1 MISAKLQNLL
11 PSVVEKL
18 VAIYRA
24 DDLVS
29 VFKMLAAGRLK
40 PSNMAQHLLLDVSQY
55 VSPVTNSNEIH
66 QNIAWFLAS
75 DTVLRKKILTHRREG
90 IADSELQ
97 LYWWPCFISVPIFNI
112 CTNKGWVCIT
122 WNILIQTVYDV
133 HMET

>member
-18 VAIYRA
+18 VAIYRE
-24 DDLVS
+24 DVLVS

-66 QNIAWFLAS
+66 QNIA
-75 DTVLRKKILTHRREG
+75 
-90 IADSELQ
+90 
-97 LYWWPCFISVPIFNI
+97 
-112 CTNKGWVCIT
+112 
-122 WNILIQTVYDV
+122 
-133 HMET
+133 